1 MSGMLNRDILKEL
14 CRADFEKITTYIF
27 DMCTLNVEDYE
38 KKQLKLPNDEN
49 KIRSIMLEEYI
60 NKQKIPHNMLGY
72 KFELE
77 VPENYAGNGKH
88 IGRVDI
94 RILLKSDFEKDDAYY
109 IVECKRIDGS
119 ADLNKKYVKEGVARF
134 VTGKYSSYYG
144 RNIMLGFVVKKI
156 DISANTKLIE
166 KIQNTEKIQHMHG
179 CFEFIEKKGIA
190 ENYKCMYQIQSGE
203 VELHHI
209 FSDYSS
215 IIETN
220 KCNYKNT

>member
-1 MSGMLNRDILKEL
+1 MSGMLSKNILSEL
-14 CRADFEKITTYIF
+14 WRADFDKITNYIL
-27 DMCTLNVEDYE
+27 DICTLIVGDYK

-60 NKQKIPHNMLGY
+60 NKQKDTHSMLGY

-77 VPENYAGNGKH
+77 VPENYVGSGKH

-119 ADLNKKYVKEGVARF
+119 ADLNKKYIKDGVARF
-134 VTGKYSSYYG
+134 VTEKYSSYYG

-156 DISANTKLIE
+156 DVSANAKLIE
-166 KIQNTEKIQHMHG
+166 NSQNKELNQNMYG
-179 CFEFIEKKGIA
+179 NFEFIEKKGVT
-190 ENYKCMYQIQSGE
+190 ESYKCMYQIQSGE
-203 VELHHI
+203 VELCHI

-215 IIETN
+215 II
-220 KCNYKNT
+220 